1 MLVYSYE
8 RLLQCK
14 ESLSLTNHVGKD
26 SVSANRRRGM
36 ARLDQWETGEDPA
49 DTIRP
54 RQWRGRGMR
63 EGGYVGNF
71 RPQTA
76 QS

>member
-1 MLVYSYE
+1 MV
-8 RLLQCK
+8 
-14 ESLSLTNHVGKD
+14 
-26 SVSANRRRGM
+26 
-36 ARLDQWETGEDPA
+36 RLDQWETGEDPA

-54 RQWRGRGMR
+54 RQWKGRGMR

-76 QS
+76 QSWLEQDYVVREEKNTLVLRIQ